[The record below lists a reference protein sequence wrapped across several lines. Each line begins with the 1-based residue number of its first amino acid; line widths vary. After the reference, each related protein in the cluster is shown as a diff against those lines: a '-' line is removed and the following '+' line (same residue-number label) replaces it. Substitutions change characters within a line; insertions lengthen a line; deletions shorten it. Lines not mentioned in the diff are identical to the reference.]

1 MEENDIVT
9 IEQQTSEALLNQAIK
24 VLQSLL
30 PPGWAVERAQGPAQD
45 DGLSDERFFV
55 KDRGGSGRPILVDAR
70 SRTTPAELDKA
81 YNDPLARRM
90 RRDAGSPIL
99 VVSPYLSPRTR
110 KVLEEASIN
119 YLDLTGNAWIAVD
132 YPGLSIRTEGARR
145 EPTPRR
151 RPDRGIS
158 GPAAGRIIR
167 GLTDFTPP
175 YSVTQLAELAGVSAG
190 YCSRTLQ
197 ALEREALL
205 RRDNRGTVEEVDW
218 PAMLRRRGNAVALFD
233 KGRTKTYIARGG
245 VQRTLEALSNID
257 DQDYAVTGSFAA
269 ARIKAVTAPVGL
281 AVYTAQPGALSDAL
295 TLLPADQGAD
305 VHVVRP
311 ADQGV
316 FDRSLV
322 KDGVRW
328 VGLSQVVLDCLGG
341 TGRMPQEGEA
351 VLEWMI
357 ENETEWRATS
367 EARS

>member
-1 MEENDIVT
+1 MEENVDVT
-9 IEQQTSEALLNQAIK
+9 IEQETPEVLLDRATKALRG
-24 VLQSLL
+24 LL
-30 PPGWAVERAQGPAQD
+30 PPGWTVERGQGPAQD
-45 DGLSDERFFV
+45 DGLADERFFV
-55 KDRGGSGRPILVDAR
+55 KDRSGSGRPILVDAR
-70 SRTTPAELDKA
+70 PRTTPAELDKA
-81 YNDPLARRM
+81 YNNPLARRM
-90 RRDAGSPIL
+90 RRDADSPIL
-99 VVSPYLSPRTR
+99 VVSPYLSPRSRT
-110 KVLEEASIN
+110 VLEAASIN
-119 YLDLTGNAWIAVD
+119 YLDLTGNTRIAID
-132 YPGLSIRTEGARR
+132 YPGLSVRTEGAQR

-167 GLTDFTPP
+167 ALTDFTPP
-175 YSVTQLAELAGVSAG
+175 YSVTHLAEIAGVSAG

-218 PAMLRRRGNAVALFD
+218 PAMLRRRGNAVVLFD
-233 KGRTKTYIARGG
+233 KGRTKTYIARSG

-281 AVYTAQPGALSDAL
+281 AVYTRQPGALVEAL
-295 TLLPADQGAD
+295 NLLPADQGAD
-305 VHVVRP
+305 VHLVRP

-316 FDRSLV
+316 FDRSSV
-322 KDGVRW
+322 QDDIRW

-357 ENETEWRATS
+357 ENESAWRKTP
-367 EARS
+367 EAFS